1 MMNVPHTIWYGGLII
16 SEFVLLPCRV
26 GYDIIERANRTYN
39 KYKNTR
45 TSSGYTN

>member
-1 MMNVPHTIWYGGLII
+1 MTVSDGIWYGALII
-16 SEFVLLPCRV
+16 TEIVFVPFRI
-26 GYDIIERANRTYN
+26 GYDVIERANRTYN